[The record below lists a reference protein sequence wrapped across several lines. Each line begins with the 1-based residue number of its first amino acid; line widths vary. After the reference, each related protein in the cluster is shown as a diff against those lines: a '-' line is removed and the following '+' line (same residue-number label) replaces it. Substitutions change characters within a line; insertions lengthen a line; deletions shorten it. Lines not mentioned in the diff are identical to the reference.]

1 MGTYAVEAGSLLCQV
16 LRILDRGRRGLVI
29 PVVSANLDGL
39 VADVGAAET
48 KVARSGLAILTHDL
62 VDHARDT
69 LVETGLEIRL
79 TGDGVAERVKDTAG
93 LLDNDSLDLNLAN
106 LFKNNSR
113 IVIITVS
120 LSSLAITSIVLTAS

>member
-1 MGTYAVEAGSLLCQV
+1 M